1 MKTDGFYKIGT
12 KINEVQD
19 KLNSFQILEL
29 QEKVKRLPKKSE
41 ERKEL
46 NANIQQIKSSLE
58 YQLLQKELD
67 TLEWCSNRV
76 FL

>member
-1 MKTDGFYKIGT
+1 MKTDGFYTIGT

-19 KLNSFQILEL
+19 ELNSFQILKL

-41 ERKEL
+41 ERKKL

-76 FL
+76 L